1 MNNEHEIQEEKI
13 YNPVANIKVIGVGGG
28 GNNSV
33 KTLLGTKLDGLE
45 FIIANTDRQVLEQF
59 DKNIVLQLGDK
70 KGLGAGAK
78 PEIGK
83 NAALAS
89 ADEIKSRLKGSD
101 LVIITAGMGGGTGTG
116 ASPVIAKIAKECGAL
131 VVAIVTTPFDFEGPK
146 RTKIALEGIDELIK
160 NVDSYIIIS
169 NNKLLMQY
177 GNVSYNDAFICANN
191 VLKQTI
197 RTLIDVIA
205 VPGIINLDFA
215 DLETIIKKSG
225 EAVVG
230 IGAASGQDRATKAIT
245 SAISS
250 PILESSIVGASDA
263 IVYFV
268 ASKEVTLNEIQAA
281 LKAMREL
288 VGRDINIIFGLTN
301 TTSDESNKLGELY
314 VSVIATGL
322 KPDAP
327 KDPEEIQKQI
337 SENLEKTEEIE
348 FEDSHTKEFLVKSPY
363 IPNDFSQNQTKNNMS
378 DDLADIFNK

>member
-1 MNNEHEIQEEKI
+1 MNIDDDKN
-13 YNPVANIKVIGVGGG
+13 YNPVAQIKVIGVGGG
-28 GNNSV
+28 GNNSI
-33 KTLLGTKLDGLE
+33 KTLLGTKLDGLD
-45 FIIANTDRQVLEQF
+45 FIIANTDKQVLEQF
-59 DKNIVLQLGDK
+59 DKSMVLQLGDK

-83 NAALAS
+83 AAALAS
-89 ADEIKSRLKGSD
+89 EDEIKSRLKGAD

-146 RTKIALEGIDELIK
+146 RTKIAKEGIQELIK
-160 NVDSYIIIS
+160 YVDSYIIVS

-177 GNVSYNDAFICANN
+177 GNISYNDAFTCANN
-191 VLKQTI
+191 VLKQAI

-215 DLETIIKKSG
+215 DLETIIKNSG

-230 IGAASGQDRATKAIT
+230 IGSGSGEDRATKAIT

-250 PILESSIVGASDA
+250 PILESSIVGATDA

-268 ASKEVTLNEIQAA
+268 ASKQVTLNEIQKA
-281 LKAMREL
+281 LNAMREL
-288 VGRDINIIFGLTN
+288 VGQDMNIIFGLTN
-301 TTSDESNKLGELY
+301 TTSDESDKLGELF

-322 KPDAP
+322 KDDAP
-327 KDPEEIQKQI
+327 KDPQDIQRQI
-337 SENLEKTEEIE
+337 SDNLLKSTEIE
-348 FEDSHTKEFLVKSPY
+348 FESEKTKEFLVKNPY
-363 IPNDFSQNQTKNNMS
+363 IPSDFLQDNAKNNIN
-378 DDLADIFNK
+378 DDLADIFKKI

>member
-1 MNNEHEIQEEKI
+1 MNIDDDKN
-13 YNPVANIKVIGVGGG
+13 YNPVAQIKVIGVGGG
-28 GNNSV
+28 GNNSI
-33 KTLLGTKLDGLE
+33 KTLLSTKLDGLD
-45 FIIANTDRQVLEQF
+45 FIIANTDKQVLEQF
-59 DKNIVLQLGDK
+59 DKSMVLQLGDK

-83 NAALAS
+83 AAALAS
-89 ADEIKSRLKGSD
+89 EDEIKSRLKGAD

-146 RTKIALEGIDELIK
+146 RTKIAKEGIQELIK
-160 NVDSYIIIS
+160 YVDSYIIVS

-177 GNVSYNDAFICANN
+177 GNISYNDAFTCANN
-191 VLKQTI
+191 VLKQAI

-215 DLETIIKKSG
+215 DLETIIKNSG

-230 IGAASGQDRATKAIT
+230 IGSGSGEDRATKAIT

-250 PILESSIVGASDA
+250 PILESSIVGATDA

-268 ASKEVTLNEIQAA
+268 ASKQVTLNEIQKA
-281 LKAMREL
+281 LNAMREL
-288 VGRDINIIFGLTN
+288 VGQDMNIIFGLTN
-301 TTSDESNKLGELY
+301 TTSDESDKLGELF

-322 KPDAP
+322 KDDAP
-327 KDPEEIQKQI
+327 KDPQDIQKQI
-337 SENLEKTEEIE
+337 SDNLLKSTEIE
-348 FEDSHTKEFLVKSPY
+348 FESEKTKEFLVKNPY
-363 IPNDFSQNQTKNNMS
+363 IPSDFLQDNAKNNIN
-378 DDLADIFNK
+378 DDLADIFKKI

>member
-1 MNNEHEIQEEKI
+1 MNNKYDDDAN
-13 YNPVANIKVIGVGGG
+13 YNPVASIKVVGVGGG
-28 GNNSV
+28 GNNSI
-33 KTLLGTKLDGLE
+33 KTLLNTQLDGLE
-45 FIIANTDRQVLEQF
+45 FIIANTDKQVLEQF
-59 DKNIVLQLGDK
+59 DRSVTLQLGDK

-78 PEIGK
+78 PEIGRA
-83 NAALAS
+83 AALAS
-89 ADEIKSRLKGSD
+89 ADEIKTRLKGAD

-146 RTKIALEGIDELIK
+146 RTRIANDGIKELIK
-160 NVDSYIIIS
+160 HVDSYIVIS

-197 RTLIDVIA
+197 RTLVDVIA

-215 DLETIIKKSG
+215 DLETIIKNSG

-230 IGAASGQDRATKAIT
+230 IGAASGEDRATKAIT

-250 PILESSIVGASDA
+250 PILESSIVGATDA
-263 IVYFV
+263 IVYFI
-268 ASKEVTLNEIQAA
+268 ASKQVTLNEIQRS

-288 VGRDINIIFGLTN
+288 VGQEINIIFGLTN
-301 TTSDESNKLGELY
+301 TTSEESEKLGELF

-322 KPDAP
+322 KKDAP
-327 KDPEEIQKQI
+327 HTPEEIQKEI
-337 SENLEKTEEIE
+337 SENLKKTEEIE
-348 FEDSHTKEFLVKSPY
+348 YDDLKTREFLIDNPY
-363 IPNDFSQNQTKNNMS
+363 IPKDFSNSSSKNNIS
-378 DDLADIFNK
+378 DDLADIFKKI

>member
-1 MNNEHEIQEEKI
+1 MNIDDDKN
-13 YNPVANIKVIGVGGG
+13 YNPVAQIKVIGVGGG
-28 GNNSV
+28 GNNSI
-33 KTLLGTKLDGLE
+33 KTLLGTKLDGLD
-45 FIIANTDRQVLEQF
+45 FIIANTDKQVLEQF
-59 DKNIVLQLGDK
+59 DKSKVLQLGDK

-83 NAALAS
+83 AAALAS
-89 ADEIKSRLKGSD
+89 EDEIKSRLKGAD

-146 RTKIALEGIDELIK
+146 RTKIAKEGIQELIK
-160 NVDSYIIIS
+160 YVDSYIIVS

-177 GNVSYNDAFICANN
+177 GNISYNDAFTCANN
-191 VLKQTI
+191 VLKQAI

-215 DLETIIKKSG
+215 DLETIIKNSG

-230 IGAASGQDRATKAIT
+230 IGSGSGEDRATKAIT

-250 PILESSIVGASDA
+250 PILESSIVGATDA

-268 ASKEVTLNEIQAA
+268 ASKQVTLNEIQKA
-281 LKAMREL
+281 LNAMREL
-288 VGRDINIIFGLTN
+288 VGQDMNIIFGLTN
-301 TTSDESNKLGELY
+301 TTSDESDKLGELF

-322 KPDAP
+322 KDDAP
-327 KDPEEIQKQI
+327 KDPQDIQRQI
-337 SENLEKTEEIE
+337 SDNLLKSTEIE
-348 FEDSHTKEFLVKSPY
+348 FESEKTKEFLVKNPY
-363 IPNDFSQNQTKNNMS
+363 IPSDFLQNNAKNNIN
-378 DDLADIFNK
+378 DDLADIFKKI

>member
-1 MNNEHEIQEEKI
+1 MNIDDDKN
-13 YNPVANIKVIGVGGG
+13 YNPIAQIKVIGVGGG
-28 GNNSV
+28 GNNSI
-33 KTLLGTKLDGLE
+33 KTLLGTKLDGLD
-45 FIIANTDRQVLEQF
+45 FIIANTDKQVLEQF
-59 DKNIVLQLGDK
+59 DKSMVLQLGDK

-83 NAALAS
+83 AAALAS
-89 ADEIKSRLKGSD
+89 EDEIKSRLKGAD

-146 RTKIALEGIDELIK
+146 RTKIAKEGIQELIK
-160 NVDSYIIIS
+160 YVDSYIIVS

-177 GNVSYNDAFICANN
+177 GNISYNDAFTCANN
-191 VLKQTI
+191 VLKQAI

-215 DLETIIKKSG
+215 DLETIIKNSG

-230 IGAASGQDRATKAIT
+230 IGSGSGEDRATKAIT

-250 PILESSIVGASDA
+250 PILESSIVGATDA

-268 ASKEVTLNEIQAA
+268 ASKQVTLNEIQKA
-281 LKAMREL
+281 LNAMREL
-288 VGRDINIIFGLTN
+288 VGQDMNIIFGLTN
-301 TTSDESNKLGELY
+301 TTSDESDKLGELF

-322 KPDAP
+322 KDDAP
-327 KDPEEIQKQI
+327 KDPQDIQKQI
-337 SENLEKTEEIE
+337 SDNLLKSTEIE
-348 FEDSHTKEFLVKSPY
+348 FESEKTKEFLVKNPY
-363 IPNDFSQNQTKNNMS
+363 IPSDFLQDNAKNNIN
-378 DDLADIFNK
+378 DDLADIFKKI

>member
-1 MNNEHEIQEEKI
+1 MNDDDKV
-13 YNPVANIKVIGVGGG
+13 YNPVAQIKVIGVGGG
-28 GNNSV
+28 GNNSI
-33 KTLLGTKLDGLE
+33 KTLLGTKLDGLD
-45 FIIANTDRQVLEQF
+45 FIIANTDKQVLEQF
-59 DKNIVLQLGDK
+59 DKSMVLQLGDK

-83 NAALAS
+83 AAAEAS
-89 ADEIKSRLKGSD
+89 EDEIKSRLKGAD

-146 RTKIALEGIDELIK
+146 RTNIAKEGIQELIK
-160 NVDSYIIIS
+160 YVDSYIIVS

-177 GNVSYNDAFICANN
+177 GNISYNDAFKCANN
-191 VLKQTI
+191 VLKQAI

-215 DLETIIKKSG
+215 DLETIIKNSG

-230 IGAASGQDRATKAIT
+230 IGSGSGEDRATKAIT

-250 PILESSIVGASDA
+250 PILESSIVGATDA

-268 ASKEVTLNEIQAA
+268 ASKKVTLNEIQKA
-281 LKAMREL
+281 LNAMREL
-288 VGRDINIIFGLTN
+288 VGKDINIIFGLTN
-301 TTSDESNKLGELY
+301 TTSDESDKLGELF

-322 KPDAP
+322 KEGAP
-327 KDPEEIQKQI
+327 KNPEDIQKEI
-337 SENLEKTEEIE
+337 SENLSKTTEIE
-348 FEDSHTKEFLVKSPY
+348 FENEKTKEFLVKSPY
-363 IPNDFSQNQTKNNMS
+363 IPSDFAHENAKNNNNT
-378 DDLADIFNK
+378 DLADIFNKF

>member
-1 MNNEHEIQEEKI
+1 MNIDDDKN
-13 YNPVANIKVIGVGGG
+13 YNPVAQIKVIGVGGG
-28 GNNSV
+28 GNNSI
-33 KTLLGTKLDGLE
+33 KTLLGTKLDGLD
-45 FIIANTDRQVLEQF
+45 FIIANTDKQVLEQF
-59 DKNIVLQLGDK
+59 DKSMVLQLGDK

-83 NAALAS
+83 AAALAS
-89 ADEIKSRLKGSD
+89 EGEIKSRLKGAD

-146 RTKIALEGIDELIK
+146 RTKIAKEGIQELIK
-160 NVDSYIIIS
+160 YVDSYIIVS

-177 GNVSYNDAFICANN
+177 GNISYNDAFTCANN
-191 VLKQTI
+191 VLKQAI

-215 DLETIIKKSG
+215 DLETIIKNSG

-230 IGAASGQDRATKAIT
+230 IGSGSGEDRATKAIT

-250 PILESSIVGASDA
+250 PILESSIVGATDA

-268 ASKEVTLNEIQAA
+268 ASKQVTLNEIQKA
-281 LKAMREL
+281 LNAMREL
-288 VGRDINIIFGLTN
+288 VGQDMNIIFGLTN
-301 TTSDESNKLGELY
+301 TTSDESDKLGELF

-322 KPDAP
+322 KDDAP
-327 KDPEEIQKQI
+327 KDPQDIQKQI
-337 SENLEKTEEIE
+337 SDNLLKSTEIE
-348 FEDSHTKEFLVKSPY
+348 FESEKTKEFLVKNPY
-363 IPNDFSQNQTKNNMS
+363 IPSDFLQDNAKNNIN
-378 DDLADIFNK
+378 DDLADIFKKI

>member
-1 MNNEHEIQEEKI
+1 M
-13 YNPVANIKVIGVGGG
+13 
-28 GNNSV
+28 
-33 KTLLGTKLDGLE
+33 
-45 FIIANTDRQVLEQF
+45 
-59 DKNIVLQLGDK
+59 QLGDK

-205 VPGIINLDFA
+205 CL
-215 DLETIIKKSG
+215 LYT
-225 EAVVG
+225 
-230 IGAASGQDRATKAIT
+230 
-245 SAISS
+245 
-250 PILESSIVGASDA
+250 SDA
-263 IVYFV
+263 
-268 ASKEVTLNEIQAA
+268 AD
-281 LKAMREL
+281 EL
-288 VGRDINIIFGLTN
+288 
-301 TTSDESNKLGELY
+301 
-314 VSVIATGL
+314 
-322 KPDAP
+322 
-327 KDPEEIQKQI
+327 
-337 SENLEKTEEIE
+337 
-348 FEDSHTKEFLVKSPY
+348 
-363 IPNDFSQNQTKNNMS
+363 
-378 DDLADIFNK
+378 

>member
-1 MNNEHEIQEEKI
+1 MNIDDDKN
-13 YNPVANIKVIGVGGG
+13 YNPVAQIKVIGVGGG
-28 GNNSV
+28 GNNSI
-33 KTLLGTKLDGLE
+33 KTLLGTKLDGLD
-45 FIIANTDRQVLEQF
+45 FIIANTDKQVLEQF
-59 DKNIVLQLGDK
+59 DKSMVLQLGDK

-83 NAALAS
+83 AAALAS
-89 ADEIKSRLKGSD
+89 EDEIKSRLKGAD

-146 RTKIALEGIDELIK
+146 RTKIAKEGIQELIK
-160 NVDSYIIIS
+160 YVDSYIIVS

-177 GNVSYNDAFICANN
+177 GNISYNDAFTCANN
-191 VLKQTI
+191 VLKQAI

-215 DLETIIKKSG
+215 DLETIIKNSG

-230 IGAASGQDRATKAIT
+230 IGSGSGEDRATKAIT

-250 PILESSIVGASDA
+250 PILESSIVGATDA

-268 ASKEVTLNEIQAA
+268 ASKQVTLNEIQKA
-281 LKAMREL
+281 LNAMREL
-288 VGRDINIIFGLTN
+288 VGQDMNIIFGLTN
-301 TTSDESNKLGELY
+301 TTSDESDKLGELF

-322 KPDAP
+322 KDDAP
-327 KDPEEIQKQI
+327 KDPQDIQKQI
-337 SENLEKTEEIE
+337 SDNLLKSTEIE
-348 FEDSHTKEFLVKSPY
+348 FESEKTKEFLVKNPY
-363 IPNDFSQNQTKNNMS
+363 IPSDFLQDNAKNNIN
-378 DDLADIFNK
+378 DDLADIFKKI

>member
-1 MNNEHEIQEEKI
+1 MNIDDDKN
-13 YNPVANIKVIGVGGG
+13 YNPVAQIKVIGVGGG
-28 GNNSV
+28 GNNSI
-33 KTLLGTKLDGLE
+33 KTLLGTKLDGLD
-45 FIIANTDRQVLEQF
+45 FIIANTDKQVLEQF
-59 DKNIVLQLGDK
+59 DKSMVLQLGDK

-83 NAALAS
+83 AAALAS
-89 ADEIKSRLKGSD
+89 EDEIKSRLKGAD

-146 RTKIALEGIDELIK
+146 RTKIAKEGIQELIK
-160 NVDSYIIIS
+160 YVDSYIIVS

-177 GNVSYNDAFICANN
+177 GNISYNDAFTCANN
-191 VLKQTI
+191 VLKQAI

-215 DLETIIKKSG
+215 DLETIIKNSG

-230 IGAASGQDRATKAIT
+230 IGSGSGEDRATKAIT

-250 PILESSIVGASDA
+250 PILESSIVGATDA

-268 ASKEVTLNEIQAA
+268 ASKQVTLNEIQKA
-281 LKAMREL
+281 LNAMREL
-288 VGRDINIIFGLTN
+288 VGQDMNIIFGLTN
-301 TTSDESNKLGELY
+301 TTSDESDKLGELF

-322 KPDAP
+322 KDDAP
-327 KDPEEIQKQI
+327 KDPQDIQKQI
-337 SENLEKTEEIE
+337 SDNLLKSTEIE
-348 FEDSHTKEFLVKSPY
+348 FESDKTKEFLVKNPY
-363 IPNDFSQNQTKNNMS
+363 IPSDFLQDNAKNNIN
-378 DDLADIFNK
+378 DDLADIFKKI

>member
-1 MNNEHEIQEEKI
+1 MDIDDDKN
-13 YNPVANIKVIGVGGG
+13 YNPVAQIKVIGVGGG
-28 GNNSV
+28 GNNSI
-33 KTLLGTKLDGLE
+33 KTLLGTKLDGLD
-45 FIIANTDRQVLEQF
+45 FIIANTDKQVLEQF
-59 DKNIVLQLGDK
+59 DQSMVLQLGDK

-83 NAALAS
+83 AAALAS
-89 ADEIKSRLKGSD
+89 EDEIKSRLKGAD

-146 RTKIALEGIDELIK
+146 RTKIAKEGIQELIK
-160 NVDSYIIIS
+160 YVDSYIIVS

-177 GNVSYNDAFICANN
+177 GNISYNDAFTCANN
-191 VLKQTI
+191 VLKQAI

-215 DLETIIKKSG
+215 DLETIIKNSG

-230 IGAASGQDRATKAIT
+230 IGSGSGEDRATKAIT

-250 PILESSIVGASDA
+250 PILESSIVGATDA

-268 ASKEVTLNEIQAA
+268 ASKQVTLNEIQKA
-281 LKAMREL
+281 LNAMREL
-288 VGRDINIIFGLTN
+288 VGQDMNIIFGLTN
-301 TTSDESNKLGELY
+301 TTSDESDKLGELF

-322 KPDAP
+322 KDDAP
-327 KDPEEIQKQI
+327 KDPQDIQKQI
-337 SENLEKTEEIE
+337 SDNLLKSTEIE
-348 FEDSHTKEFLVKSPY
+348 FESEKTKEFLVKNPY
-363 IPNDFSQNQTKNNMS
+363 IPSDFLQDNAKNNIN
-378 DDLADIFNK
+378 DDLADIFKKI

>member
-1 MNNEHEIQEEKI
+1 MNNKYDDAN
-13 YNPVANIKVIGVGGG
+13 YNPVASIKVVGVGGG
-28 GNNSV
+28 GNNSI
-33 KTLLGTKLDGLE
+33 KTLLNTQLDGLE
-45 FIIANTDRQVLEQF
+45 FIIANTDKQVLEQF
-59 DKNIVLQLGDK
+59 DRSVTLQLGDK

-78 PEIGK
+78 PEIGRA
-83 NAALAS
+83 AALAS
-89 ADEIKSRLKGSD
+89 ADEIKTRLKGAD

-146 RTKIALEGIDELIK
+146 RTRIANDGIKELIK
-160 NVDSYIIIS
+160 HVDSYIVIS

-197 RTLIDVIA
+197 RTLVDVIA

-215 DLETIIKKSG
+215 DLETIIKNSG

-230 IGAASGQDRATKAIT
+230 IGAASGEDRATKAIT

-250 PILESSIVGASDA
+250 PILESSIVGATDA
-263 IVYFV
+263 IVYFI
-268 ASKEVTLNEIQAA
+268 ASKQVTLNEIQRS

-288 VGRDINIIFGLTN
+288 VGQEINIIFGLTN
-301 TTSDESNKLGELY
+301 TTSEESEKLGELF

-322 KPDAP
+322 KKDAP
-327 KDPEEIQKQI
+327 HTPEEIQKEI
-337 SENLEKTEEIE
+337 SENLKKTEEIE
-348 FEDSHTKEFLVKSPY
+348 YDDLKTREFLIDNPY
-363 IPNDFSQNQTKNNMS
+363 IPKDFSNNSSKNNIS
-378 DDLADIFNK
+378 DDLADIFKKI

>member
-1 MNNEHEIQEEKI
+1 MNIDDDKN
-13 YNPVANIKVIGVGGG
+13 YNPVAQIKVIGVGGG
-28 GNNSV
+28 GNNSI
-33 KTLLGTKLDGLE
+33 KTLLGTKLDGLD
-45 FIIANTDRQVLEQF
+45 FIIANTDKQVLEQF
-59 DKNIVLQLGDK
+59 DKSMVLQLGDK

-83 NAALAS
+83 AAALAS
-89 ADEIKSRLKGSD
+89 EDEIKSRLKGAD

-146 RTKIALEGIDELIK
+146 RTKIAKEGVQELIK
-160 NVDSYIIIS
+160 YVDSYIIVS

-177 GNVSYNDAFICANN
+177 GNISYNDAFTCANN
-191 VLKQTI
+191 VLKQAI

-215 DLETIIKKSG
+215 DLETIIKNSG

-230 IGAASGQDRATKAIT
+230 IGSGSGEDRATKAIT

-250 PILESSIVGASDA
+250 PILESSIVGATDA

-268 ASKEVTLNEIQAA
+268 ASKQVTLNEIQKA
-281 LKAMREL
+281 LNAMREL
-288 VGRDINIIFGLTN
+288 VGQDMNIIFGLTN
-301 TTSDESNKLGELY
+301 TTSDESDKLGELF

-322 KPDAP
+322 KDDAP
-327 KDPEEIQKQI
+327 KDPQDIQKQI
-337 SENLEKTEEIE
+337 SDNLLKSTEIE
-348 FEDSHTKEFLVKSPY
+348 FESEKTKEFLVKNPY
-363 IPNDFSQNQTKNNMS
+363 IPSDFLQDNAKNNIN
-378 DDLADIFNK
+378 DDLADIFKKI

>member
-1 MNNEHEIQEEKI
+1 MNIDDDKN
-13 YNPVANIKVIGVGGG
+13 YNPVAQIKVIGVGGG
-28 GNNSV
+28 GNNSI
-33 KTLLGTKLDGLE
+33 KTLLGTKLDGLD
-45 FIIANTDRQVLEQF
+45 FIIANTDKQVLEQF
-59 DKNIVLQLGDK
+59 DKSMVLQLGDK

-83 NAALAS
+83 AAALAS
-89 ADEIKSRLKGSD
+89 EDEIKSRLKGAD

-146 RTKIALEGIDELIK
+146 RTKIAKEGIQELIK
-160 NVDSYIIIS
+160 YVDSYIIIS

-177 GNVSYNDAFICANN
+177 GNISYNDAFTCANN
-191 VLKQTI
+191 VLKQAI

-215 DLETIIKKSG
+215 DLETIIKNSG

-230 IGAASGQDRATKAIT
+230 IGSGSGEDRATKAIT

-250 PILESSIVGASDA
+250 PILESSIVGATDA

-268 ASKEVTLNEIQAA
+268 ASKQVTLNEIQKA
-281 LKAMREL
+281 LNAMREL
-288 VGRDINIIFGLTN
+288 VGQDMNIIFGLTN
-301 TTSDESNKLGELY
+301 TTSDESDKLGELF

-322 KPDAP
+322 KDDAP
-327 KDPEEIQKQI
+327 KDPQDIQKQI
-337 SENLEKTEEIE
+337 SDNLLKSTEIE
-348 FEDSHTKEFLVKSPY
+348 FESEKTKEFLVKNPY
-363 IPNDFSQNQTKNNMS
+363 IPSDFLQDNAKNNIN
-378 DDLADIFNK
+378 DDLADIFKKI

>member
-1 MNNEHEIQEEKI
+1 MNNKYDDDAN
-13 YNPVANIKVIGVGGG
+13 YNPVASIKVVGVGGG
-28 GNNSV
+28 GNNSI
-33 KTLLGTKLDGLE
+33 KTLLNTQLDGLE
-45 FIIANTDRQVLEQF
+45 FIIANTDKQVLEQF
-59 DKNIVLQLGDK
+59 DHSVTLQLGDK

-78 PEIGK
+78 PEIGRA
-83 NAALAS
+83 AALAS
-89 ADEIKSRLKGSD
+89 ADEIKTRLKGAD

-146 RTKIALEGIDELIK
+146 RTRIANDGIKELIK
-160 NVDSYIIIS
+160 HVDSYIVIS

-197 RTLIDVIA
+197 RTLVDVIA

-215 DLETIIKKSG
+215 DLETIIKNSG

-230 IGAASGQDRATKAIT
+230 IGAASGEDRATKAIT

-250 PILESSIVGASDA
+250 PILESSIVGATDA
-263 IVYFV
+263 IVYFI
-268 ASKEVTLNEIQAA
+268 ASKQVTLNEIQRS

-288 VGRDINIIFGLTN
+288 VGQEINIIFGLTN
-301 TTSDESNKLGELY
+301 TTSEESEKLGELF

-322 KPDAP
+322 KKDAP
-327 KDPEEIQKQI
+327 HTPEEIQKEI
-337 SENLEKTEEIE
+337 SENLKKTEEIE
-348 FEDSHTKEFLVKSPY
+348 YDDLKTREFLIDNPY
-363 IPNDFSQNQTKNNMS
+363 IPKDFSNSSSKNNIS
-378 DDLADIFNK
+378 DDLADIFKK

>member
-1 MNNEHEIQEEKI
+1 MNIDDDKN
-13 YNPVANIKVIGVGGG
+13 YNPVAQIKVIGVGGG
-28 GNNSV
+28 GNNSI
-33 KTLLGTKLDGLE
+33 KTLLGTKLDGLD
-45 FIIANTDRQVLEQF
+45 FIIANTDKQVLEQF
-59 DKNIVLQLGDK
+59 DKSMVLQLGDK

-83 NAALAS
+83 AAALAS
-89 ADEIKSRLKGSD
+89 EDEIKSRLKGAD

-146 RTKIALEGIDELIK
+146 RTKIAKEGIQELIK
-160 NVDSYIIIS
+160 YVDSYIIVS

-177 GNVSYNDAFICANN
+177 GNISYNDAFTCANN
-191 VLKQTI
+191 VLKQAI

-215 DLETIIKKSG
+215 DLETIIKNSG

-230 IGAASGQDRATKAIT
+230 IGSGSGEDRATKAIT

-250 PILESSIVGASDA
+250 PILESSIVGATDA

-268 ASKEVTLNEIQAA
+268 ASKQVTLNEIQKA
-281 LKAMREL
+281 LNDMREL
-288 VGRDINIIFGLTN
+288 VGQDMNIIFGLTN
-301 TTSDESNKLGELY
+301 TTSDESDKLGELF

-322 KPDAP
+322 KDDAP
-327 KDPEEIQKQI
+327 KDPQDIQKQI
-337 SENLEKTEEIE
+337 SDNLLKSTEIE
-348 FEDSHTKEFLVKSPY
+348 FESEKTKEFLVKNPY
-363 IPNDFSQNQTKNNMS
+363 IPSDFLQDNAKNNIN
-378 DDLADIFNK
+378 DDLADIFKKI

>member
-1 MNNEHEIQEEKI
+1 MNIDDDKN
-13 YNPVANIKVIGVGGG
+13 YNPVAQIKVIGVGGG
-28 GNNSV
+28 GNNSI
-33 KTLLGTKLDGLE
+33 KTLLGTKLDGLD
-45 FIIANTDRQVLEQF
+45 FIIANTDKQVLEQF
-59 DKNIVLQLGDK
+59 DKSMVLQLGDK

-83 NAALAS
+83 AAALAS
-89 ADEIKSRLKGSD
+89 EDEIKSRLKGAD

-146 RTKIALEGIDELIK
+146 RTKIAKEGIQELIK
-160 NVDSYIIIS
+160 YVDSYIIVS

-177 GNVSYNDAFICANN
+177 GNISYNDAFTCANN
-191 VLKQTI
+191 VLKQAI

-215 DLETIIKKSG
+215 DLETIIKNSG

-230 IGAASGQDRATKAIT
+230 IGSGSGEDRATKAIT

-250 PILESSIVGASDA
+250 PILESSIDGATDA

-268 ASKEVTLNEIQAA
+268 ASKKVTLNEIQKA
-281 LKAMREL
+281 LNAMREL
-288 VGRDINIIFGLTN
+288 VGQDMNIIFGLTN
-301 TTSDESNKLGELY
+301 TTSDESDKLGELF

-322 KPDAP
+322 KDDAP
-327 KDPEEIQKQI
+327 KDPQDIQKQI
-337 SENLEKTEEIE
+337 SDNLLKSTEIE
-348 FEDSHTKEFLVKSPY
+348 FESEKTKEFLVKNPY
-363 IPNDFSQNQTKNNMS
+363 IPSDFLQDNAKNNIN
-378 DDLADIFNK
+378 DDLADIFKKI

>member
-1 MNNEHEIQEEKI
+1 MNNKYDDDAN
-13 YNPVANIKVIGVGGG
+13 YNPVASIKVVGVGGG
-28 GNNSV
+28 GNNSI
-33 KTLLGTKLDGLE
+33 KTLLNTQLDGLE
-45 FIIANTDRQVLEQF
+45 FIIANTDKQVLEQF
-59 DKNIVLQLGDK
+59 DRSVTLQLGDK

-78 PEIGK
+78 PEIGRA
-83 NAALAS
+83 AALAS
-89 ADEIKSRLKGSD
+89 ADEIKTRLKGAD

-146 RTKIALEGIDELIK
+146 RTRIANDGIKELIK
-160 NVDSYIIIS
+160 HVDSYIVIS

-197 RTLIDVIA
+197 RTLVDVIA

-215 DLETIIKKSG
+215 DLETIIKNSG

-230 IGAASGQDRATKAIT
+230 IGAASGEDRATKAIT

-250 PILESSIVGASDA
+250 PILESSIVGATDA
-263 IVYFV
+263 IVYFI
-268 ASKEVTLNEIQAA
+268 ASKQVTLNEIQRS

-288 VGRDINIIFGLTN
+288 VGQEINIIFGLTN
-301 TTSDESNKLGELY
+301 TTSEESEKLGELF

-322 KPDAP
+322 KKNAP
-327 KDPEEIQKQI
+327 HTPEEIQKEI
-337 SENLEKTEEIE
+337 SENLKKTEEIE
-348 FEDSHTKEFLVKSPY
+348 YDDLKTREFLIENPY
-363 IPNDFSQNQTKNNMS
+363 IPKDFSNSSSKNNIS
-378 DDLADIFNK
+378 DDLADIFKKI

>member
-1 MNNEHEIQEEKI
+1 MNNEHEIEEEKI

-225 EAVVG
+225 EPVVG

-301 TTSDESNKLGELY
+301 TTSDESNNLGELY

>member
-1 MNNEHEIQEEKI
+1 MNIDDDKN
-13 YNPVANIKVIGVGGG
+13 YNPVAQIKVIGVGGG
-28 GNNSV
+28 GNNSI
-33 KTLLGTKLDGLE
+33 KTLLGTKLDGLD
-45 FIIANTDRQVLEQF
+45 FIIANTDKQVLEQF
-59 DKNIVLQLGDK
+59 DKSMVLQLGDK

-83 NAALAS
+83 AAALAS
-89 ADEIKSRLKGSD
+89 EDEIKSRRKGAD

-146 RTKIALEGIDELIK
+146 RTKIAKEGIQELIK
-160 NVDSYIIIS
+160 YVDSYIIVS

-177 GNVSYNDAFICANN
+177 GNISYNDAFTCANN
-191 VLKQTI
+191 VLKQAI

-215 DLETIIKKSG
+215 DLETIIKNSG

-230 IGAASGQDRATKAIT
+230 IGSGSGEDRATKAIT

-250 PILESSIVGASDA
+250 PILESSIVGATDA

-268 ASKEVTLNEIQAA
+268 ASKQVTLNEIQKA
-281 LKAMREL
+281 LNAMREL
-288 VGRDINIIFGLTN
+288 VGQDMNIIFGLTN
-301 TTSDESNKLGELY
+301 TTSDESDKLGELF

-322 KPDAP
+322 KDDAP
-327 KDPEEIQKQI
+327 KDPQDIQKQI
-337 SENLEKTEEIE
+337 SDNLLKSTEIE
-348 FEDSHTKEFLVKSPY
+348 FESEKTKEFLVKNPY
-363 IPNDFSQNQTKNNMS
+363 IPSDFLQDNAKNNIN
-378 DDLADIFNK
+378 DDLADIFKKI

>member
-1 MNNEHEIQEEKI
+1 MNNEHEIEEEKI

-281 LKAMREL
+281 LKVMREL

>member
-1 MNNEHEIQEEKI
+1 MNNEHEIEEEKI

-348 FEDSHTKEFLVKSPY
+348 FEDLHTKEFLVKSPY

>member
-1 MNNEHEIQEEKI
+1 MNNEHEIEEEKI

-363 IPNDFSQNQTKNNMS
+363 IPNDLSQNQTKNNMS

>member
-1 MNNEHEIQEEKI
+1 MNNKYDDAN
-13 YNPVANIKVIGVGGG
+13 YNPVASIKVVGVGGG
-28 GNNSV
+28 GNNSI
-33 KTLLGTKLDGLE
+33 KTLLNTQLDGLE
-45 FIIANTDRQVLEQF
+45 FIIANTDKQVLEQF
-59 DKNIVLQLGDK
+59 DRSVTLQLGDK

-78 PEIGK
+78 PEIGRA
-83 NAALAS
+83 AALAS
-89 ADEIKSRLKGSD
+89 ADEIKTRLKGAD

-146 RTKIALEGIDELIK
+146 RTRIANDGIKELIK
-160 NVDSYIIIS
+160 HVDSYIVIS

-197 RTLIDVIA
+197 RTLVDVIA

-215 DLETIIKKSG
+215 DLETIIKNSG

-230 IGAASGQDRATKAIT
+230 IGAASGEDRATKAIT

-250 PILESSIVGASDA
+250 PILESSIVGATDA
-263 IVYFV
+263 IVYFI
-268 ASKEVTLNEIQAA
+268 ASKQVTLNEIQRS

-288 VGRDINIIFGLTN
+288 VGQEINIIFGLTN
-301 TTSDESNKLGELY
+301 TTSEESEKLGELF

-322 KPDAP
+322 KKDAP
-327 KDPEEIQKQI
+327 HTPEEIQKEI
-337 SENLEKTEEIE
+337 SENLKKTEEIE
-348 FEDSHTKEFLVKSPY
+348 YDDLKTREFLIENPY
-363 IPNDFSQNQTKNNMS
+363 IPKDFSNSSSKNNIS
-378 DDLADIFNK
+378 DDLADIFKKI

>member
-1 MNNEHEIQEEKI
+1 MNIDDDKN
-13 YNPVANIKVIGVGGG
+13 YNPVAQIKVIGVGGG
-28 GNNSV
+28 GNNSI
-33 KTLLGTKLDGLE
+33 KTLLGTKLDGLD
-45 FIIANTDRQVLEQF
+45 FIIANTDKQVLEQF
-59 DKNIVLQLGDK
+59 DKSMVLQLGDK

-83 NAALAS
+83 AAALAS
-89 ADEIKSRLKGSD
+89 EDEIKSRLKGAD

-146 RTKIALEGIDELIK
+146 RTKIAKEGIQELIK
-160 NVDSYIIIS
+160 YVDSYIIVS

-177 GNVSYNDAFICANN
+177 GNISYNDAFTCANN
-191 VLKQTI
+191 VLKQAI

-215 DLETIIKKSG
+215 DLETIIKNSG

-230 IGAASGQDRATKAIT
+230 IGSGSGEDRATKAIT

-250 PILESSIVGASDA
+250 PILESSIVGATDA

-268 ASKEVTLNEIQAA
+268 ASKQVTLNEIQKA
-281 LKAMREL
+281 LNAMREL
-288 VGRDINIIFGLTN
+288 VGQDMNLIFGLTN
-301 TTSDESNKLGELY
+301 TTSDESDKLGELF

-322 KPDAP
+322 KDDAP
-327 KDPEEIQKQI
+327 KDPQDIQKQI
-337 SENLEKTEEIE
+337 SDNLLKSTEIE
-348 FEDSHTKEFLVKSPY
+348 FESEKTKEFLVKNPY
-363 IPNDFSQNQTKNNMS
+363 IPSDFLQDNAKNNIN
-378 DDLADIFNK
+378 DDLADIFKKI

>member
-1 MNNEHEIQEEKI
+1 MNIDDDKN
-13 YNPVANIKVIGVGGG
+13 YNPVAQIKVIGVGGG
-28 GNNSV
+28 GNNSI
-33 KTLLGTKLDGLE
+33 KTLLGTKLDGLD
-45 FIIANTDRQVLEQF
+45 FIIANTDKQVLEQF
-59 DKNIVLQLGDK
+59 DKSMVLQLGDK

-83 NAALAS
+83 AAALAS
-89 ADEIKSRLKGSD
+89 EDEIKSRLKGAD

-146 RTKIALEGIDELIK
+146 RTIIAKEGIQELIK
-160 NVDSYIIIS
+160 YVDSYIIVS

-177 GNVSYNDAFICANN
+177 GNISYNDAFTCANN
-191 VLKQTI
+191 VLKQAI

-215 DLETIIKKSG
+215 DLETIIKNSG

-230 IGAASGQDRATKAIT
+230 IGSGSGEDRATKAIT

-250 PILESSIVGASDA
+250 PILESSIVGATDA

-268 ASKEVTLNEIQAA
+268 ASKQVTLNEIQKA
-281 LKAMREL
+281 LNAMREL
-288 VGRDINIIFGLTN
+288 VGQDMNIIFGLTN
-301 TTSDESNKLGELY
+301 TTSDESDKLGELF

-322 KPDAP
+322 KDDAP
-327 KDPEEIQKQI
+327 KDPQDIQKQI
-337 SENLEKTEEIE
+337 SDNLLKSTEIE
-348 FEDSHTKEFLVKSPY
+348 FESEKTKEFLVKNPY
-363 IPNDFSQNQTKNNMS
+363 IPSDFLQDNAKNNIN
-378 DDLADIFNK
+378 DDLADIFKKI

>member
-1 MNNEHEIQEEKI
+1 MNIDDDKN
-13 YNPVANIKVIGVGGG
+13 YNPVAQIKVIGVGGG
-28 GNNSV
+28 GNNSI
-33 KTLLGTKLDGLE
+33 KTLLGTKLDGLD
-45 FIIANTDRQVLEQF
+45 FIIANTDKQVLEQF
-59 DKNIVLQLGDK
+59 DKSMVLQLGDK

-83 NAALAS
+83 AAALAS
-89 ADEIKSRLKGSD
+89 EDEIKSRLKGAD

-146 RTKIALEGIDELIK
+146 RTKIAKEGIQELIK
-160 NVDSYIIIS
+160 YVDSYIIVS

-177 GNVSYNDAFICANN
+177 GNISYNDAFTCANN
-191 VLKQTI
+191 VLKQAI

-215 DLETIIKKSG
+215 DLETIITNSG

-230 IGAASGQDRATKAIT
+230 IGSGSGEDRATKAIT

-250 PILESSIVGASDA
+250 PILESSIVGATDA

-268 ASKEVTLNEIQAA
+268 ASKQVTLNEIQKA
-281 LKAMREL
+281 LNAMREL
-288 VGRDINIIFGLTN
+288 VGQDMNIIFGLTN
-301 TTSDESNKLGELY
+301 TTSDESDKLGELF

-322 KPDAP
+322 KDDAP
-327 KDPEEIQKQI
+327 KDPQDIQKQI
-337 SENLEKTEEIE
+337 SDNLLKSTEIE
-348 FEDSHTKEFLVKSPY
+348 FESEKTKEFLVKNPY
-363 IPNDFSQNQTKNNMS
+363 IPSDFLQDNAKNNIN
-378 DDLADIFNK
+378 DDLADIFKKI

>member
-1 MNNEHEIQEEKI
+1 MNNKYDDDAN
-13 YNPVANIKVIGVGGG
+13 YNPVASIKVVGVGGG
-28 GNNSV
+28 GNNSI
-33 KTLLGTKLDGLE
+33 KTLLNTQLDGLE
-45 FIIANTDRQVLEQF
+45 FIIANTDKQVLEQF
-59 DKNIVLQLGDK
+59 DHSVTLQLGDK

-78 PEIGK
+78 PEIGRA
-83 NAALAS
+83 AALAS
-89 ADEIKSRLKGSD
+89 ADEIKTRLKGAD

-146 RTKIALEGIDELIK
+146 RTRIANDGIKELIK
-160 NVDSYIIIS
+160 HVDSYIVIS

-197 RTLIDVIA
+197 RTLVDVIA

-215 DLETIIKKSG
+215 DLETIIKNSG

-230 IGAASGQDRATKAIT
+230 IGAASGEDRATKAIT

-250 PILESSIVGASDA
+250 PILESSIVGANDA
-263 IVYFV
+263 IVYFI
-268 ASKEVTLNEIQAA
+268 ASKQVTLNEIQRS

-288 VGRDINIIFGLTN
+288 VGQEINIIFGLTN
-301 TTSDESNKLGELY
+301 TTSEESEKLGELF

-322 KPDAP
+322 KKNAP
-327 KDPEEIQKQI
+327 HTPEEIQKEI
-337 SENLEKTEEIE
+337 SENLKKTEEIE
-348 FEDSHTKEFLVKSPY
+348 YDDLKTREFLIENPY
-363 IPNDFSQNQTKNNMS
+363 IPKDFSNSSSKNNIS
-378 DDLADIFNK
+378 DDLADIFKKI

>member
-1 MNNEHEIQEEKI
+1 MSDYTTEEL

-28 GNNSV
+28 GNNSI
-33 KTLLGTKLDGLE
+33 KTLVGTKLDGLE
-45 FIIANTDRQVLEQF
+45 FIIANTDKQVLEQF
-59 DKNIVLQLGDK
+59 DKPLRLQLGDK

-83 NAALAS
+83 AAALAS
-89 ADEIKSRLKGSD
+89 ADDIKSRLKGAD

-131 VVAIVTTPFDFEGPK
+131 VVAIVTTPFEFEGPK
-146 RTKIALEGIDELIK
+146 RTKIANDGMQELIN

-177 GNVSYNDAFICANN
+177 GNVSYKDAFVCANN

-215 DLETIIKKSG
+215 DLETIIKNSG

-230 IGAASGQDRATKAIT
+230 IGSASGQDRAIKAIT
-245 SAISS
+245 AAISS
-250 PILESSIVGASDA
+250 PILESSIVGATDA
-263 IVYFV
+263 IVYFI
-268 ASKEVTLNEIQAA
+268 ASKQVTLNEIQSA

-288 VGRDINIIFGLTN
+288 VGQDINIIFGLTN
-301 TTSDESNKLGELY
+301 TTSEESEKLGELF

-322 KPDAP
+322 KENAP
-327 KDPEEIQKQI
+327 KNPADIQKEI
-337 SENLEKTEEIE
+337 SKGLSKTKGIE
-348 FEDSHTKEFLVKSPY
+348 FENAKTKEALIGNPY
-363 IPNDFSQNQTKNNMS
+363 IPSDFAQSGANNVN
-378 DDLADIFNK
+378 DDLADIFNKM

>member
-1 MNNEHEIQEEKI
+1 MNIDDDKN
-13 YNPVANIKVIGVGGG
+13 YNPVAQIKVIGVGGG
-28 GNNSV
+28 GNNSI
-33 KTLLGTKLDGLE
+33 KTLLGTKLDGLD
-45 FIIANTDRQVLEQF
+45 FIIANTDKQVLEQF
-59 DKNIVLQLGDK
+59 DKSMVLQLGDK

-83 NAALAS
+83 AAALAS
-89 ADEIKSRLKGSD
+89 EDEIKSRLKGAD

-146 RTKIALEGIDELIK
+146 RTKIAKEGIQELIK
-160 NVDSYIIIS
+160 YVDSYIIVS

-177 GNVSYNDAFICANN
+177 GNISYNDAFTCANN
-191 VLKQTI
+191 VLKQAI

-215 DLETIIKKSG
+215 DLETIIKNSG

-230 IGAASGQDRATKAIT
+230 IGSGSGEDRATKAIT

-250 PILESSIVGASDA
+250 PILESSIVGATDA

-268 ASKEVTLNEIQAA
+268 ASKQVTLNEIQKA
-281 LKAMREL
+281 LNAMREL
-288 VGRDINIIFGLTN
+288 VGQDMNIIFGLTN
-301 TTSDESNKLGELY
+301 TTSDESDKLGELF

-322 KPDAP
+322 KDDAP
-327 KDPEEIQKQI
+327 KDPQDIQKQI
-337 SENLEKTEEIE
+337 SDNLLKSTEIE
-348 FEDSHTKEFLVKSPY
+348 FESEKTKEFLVKNPY
-363 IPNDFSQNQTKNNMS
+363 IPSDFLQDNTKNNIN
-378 DDLADIFNK
+378 DDLADIFKKI